1 MEYILVKEVIAP
13 ICIIIGALILYTI
26 ISKLVKKILKIKI
39 NKVNSRKQETIVNLI
54 INFVRY
60 TIIIIAIL
68 MILEVYGI
76 DTKSLVTS
84 LGVIGLVFGLA
95 LQDMIK
101 DLVAGVTL
109 VFENAYNVGDIVS
122 INGFKGEVI
131 DLGVKTTK
139 IKSYTG
145 DIKVINNGSIT
156 EIINHST
163 LDSLAVVDVSVAYE
177 SDLKK
182 VEKVLTDFCKK
193 VPNEIPEI
201 KGEATLL
208 GIQELA
214 DSGIVFRL
222 TAPASCENFMSV
234 ERKMRMLIKLEFDKN
249 KISIPYPHV
258 VVSNE

>member
-1 MEYILVKEVIAP
+1 MKYILVKEVVAP

-26 ISKLVKKILKIKI
+26 ISKLIRKILKIKI
-39 NKVNSRKQETIVNLI
+39 NKVNNRKQETIVNLI

-76 DTKSLVTS
+76 DTKSLVAS
-84 LGVIGLVFGLA
+84 IGIIGLVFGLA

-109 VFENAYNVGDIVS
+109 VFENAYNVGDVVT

-139 IKSYTG
+139 VKSFNG
-145 DIKVINNGSIT
+145 DVKVINNGLIN

-163 LDSLAVVDVSVAYE
+163 VDSLAIVDVSVAYE

-182 VEKVLTDFCKK
+182 VEKVLNNLCEKALK
-193 VPNEIPEI
+193 EIPEI
-201 KGEATLL
+201 KDEITVL

-214 DSGIVFRL
+214 DSGIVFRI
-222 TAPASCENFMSV
+222 TAKANCDDFMTV
-234 ERKMRMLIKLEFDKN
+234 ERKLRMLIKIEFDKN
-249 KISIPYPHV
+249 NITIPYPHV
-258 VVSNE
+258 VVAND